1 VLIIFEVIDIKNIA
15 FGRPMIGKKE
25 RSAVDKVL
33 QGPILT
39 HGKNVKEFEKK
50 FAQYTSSKHALA
62 VTSCTAALH
71 LAYFYAGIGKND
83 EVIVPSQTHVATAH
97 AVELLGGKA
106 VFVDSELET
115 GNLDTTQIEDKIT
128 KKTKV
133 LTVVHYL
140 GMPVDMKKIKK
151 IADKFDLFVVEDC
164 ALSLGAYFNGVHTG
178 NIGDLG
184 CFSFYPV
191 KHITTGEGGMV
202 ISNNE
207 DISSH
212 INKDRAFGIDRQI
225 DERKTPGI
233 YDVQSLGFNYRMNE
247 FQAAIGIEQLK
258 KVDGFLKIRK
268 ENFERLYNGLKEIE
282 KIILFKSSHDD
293 FQSSYYCF
301 EFVLKDN
308 LGKKRYEIIK
318 KLNNKGIGTSVYY
331 PGPVP
336 LMTYYKN
343 KYGYNE
349 TLFPNATK
357 ISKQGIALPVGPH
370 IGLEEIDY
378 IISILKNVINTVK

>member
-1 VLIIFEVIDIKNIA
+1 MVEIKNIA
-15 FGRPMIGKKE
+15 FGRPMIGDKE
-25 RSAVDKVL
+25 RSAVEKVL
-33 QGPILT
+33 KGPILT
-39 HGKNVKEFEKK
+39 HGENVKEFEKK
-50 FAQYTSSKHALA
+50 FAEYTSSKYAFA
-62 VTSCTAALH
+62 VSSCTAALH
-71 LAYFYAGIGKND
+71 LSYFYAGVGKDD

-106 VFVDSELET
+106 VFIDSELET
-115 GNLDTTQIEDKIT
+115 GNLDIAQIEDKIT

-133 LTVVHYL
+133 LTIVHYL
-140 GMPVDMKKIKK
+140 GMPVDMNKINK
-151 IADKFDLFVVEDC
+151 IADKFNLFVVEDC
-164 ALSLGAYFNGVHTG
+164 ALSLGAYYNDVHTG
-178 NIGDLG
+178 NIGDVG

-207 DISSH
+207 EISSH

-258 KVDGFLKIRK
+258 RVDGFLKIRK
-268 ENFERLYNGLKEIE
+268 QNFERLYNGLKKIE
-282 KIILFKSSHDD
+282 DIHLFKSSHGR

-301 EFVLKDN
+301 ELILNDN
-308 LGKKRYEIIK
+308 LAEKRYEIIK
-318 KLNNKGIGTSVYY
+318 ELNNKGIGTSVYY

-370 IGLEEIDY
+370 IGLEEIDH
-378 IISILKNVINTVK
+378 IISNVKNVINSVK